1 MSFSISKVCKIEGGT
16 FCKCKC
22 DVAGVI
28 SVAGTDYLPLSYT
41 NRLVVPLF
49 LKNGYQPHGKAVGWP
64 RTVVQGLK
72 RARNKFVDD
81 HIATYMDPMAEV
93 QAQVDQM
100 NERVR
105 ILKYHEA
112 QVPQSAVLAM
122 PSFTTDSGEHVDSYN
137 VKVLTCQSKT
147 RKLYI
152 ELSESNMKLL
162 SCVCQ
167 RIPADKVDDEMD
179 SDDETQKIESVRA
192 HLPEKIY
199 LGVNKK
205 SKRSWFLRTYVGRR
219 VRMVTINYGA
229 QDSDDEI
236 KVLLDKALRGLQ
248 NKVDHDSA
256 ASSDKP

>member
-28 SVAGTDYLPLSYT
+28 SVAGTDYMPLSYT

-137 VKVLTCQSKT
+137 VKVLPCQSKT

-152 ELSESNMKLL
+152 ELSESN
-162 SCVCQ
+162 
-167 RIPADKVDDEMD
+167 
-179 SDDETQKIESVRA
+179 
-192 HLPEKIY
+192 
-199 LGVNKK
+199 
-205 SKRSWFLRTYVGRR
+205 
-219 VRMVTINYGA
+219 
-229 QDSDDEI
+229 I
-236 KVLLDKALRGLQ
+236 K
-248 NKVDHDSA
+248 
-256 ASSDKP
+256 

>member
-1 MSFSISKVCKIEGGT
+1 MSFSISKVYEIEGGT
-16 FCKCKC
+16 LCKGKN
-22 DVAGVI
+22 DVARVI
-28 SVAGTDYLPLSYT
+28 SVAGTDYMPLSYT
-41 NRLVVPLF
+41 NRLVAPLF
-49 LKNGYQPHGKAVGWP
+49 LKNGYQNHGKAVGWP

-81 HIATYMDPMAEV
+81 HIATYMRAQDPMAEV

-122 PSFTTDSGEHVDSYN
+122 PSFTTDSGEHVDRYN

-152 ELSESNMKLL
+152 ELSESNIKLL
-162 SCVCQ
+162 SCMCQ
-167 RIPADKVDDEMD
+167 RIPDDKIDDEMD
-179 SDDETQKIESVRA
+179 SDDETQKIESFRA

-205 SKRSWFLRTYVGRR
+205 SKRSVSPHLCRSTR
-219 VRMVTINYGA
+219 
-229 QDSDDEI
+229 QDGNHF
-236 KVLLDKALRGLQ
+236 V
-248 NKVDHDSA
+248 
-256 ASSDKP
+256 